1 MNRTDAP
8 AIQAVEK
15 IDFIAPEVQAMEN
28 ENAFLWMKHV
38 PNATSR
44 IDFYF
49 DAGIIRERPA
59 LCHLTAGLLMSG
71 TSKMNSTDIH
81 NEFDGLGAYMDIGAS
96 LEQSVV
102 SFYALN
108 SLMPKIVDLFH
119 KVMTENI
126 FPAHEIQE
134 LKADRKQKLLINLEK
149 VNFQAQR
156 TFQRQLFGESAYS
169 QLTEPSDYDKVSR
182 EDIVS
187 FFEKAYLNG
196 LFRMVLV
203 GDFKEEVVK
212 EIFEKFKPWLR
223 SSAEMP
229 EVRLKTSNG
238 ECYTTKDDAMQTAIR
253 VGRLLFTKNHPDFI
267 PFSILNTILG
277 DYFGS
282 RLMKNI
288 REDKGFTY
296 GIGSHINELKNDA
309 YFVIG
314 SEVGKDV
321 YSATIQ
327 EIKFEMERLH
337 DELIPEEELLLVRN
351 YLEGQLLKSA
361 DGPYSMTDLYLNVFQ
376 HGKSL
381 EFYNDYLKILREI
394 TPENLRDLAR
404 KYLRWEE
411 MVVVGVG

>member
-1 MNRTDAP
+1 
-8 AIQAVEK
+8 
-15 IDFIAPEVQAMEN
+15 
-28 ENAFLWMKHV
+28 
-38 PNATSR
+38 
-44 IDFYF
+44 
-49 DAGIIRERPA
+49 
-59 LCHLTAGLLMSG
+59 
-71 TSKMNSTDIH
+71 
-81 NEFDGLGAYMDIGAS
+81 
-96 LEQSVV
+96 
-102 SFYALN
+102 
-108 SLMPKIVDLFH
+108 MPKIVDLFH

-126 FPAHEIQE
+126 FPAHEIQD

-212 EIFEKFKPWLR
+212 ELFEKFKPWLR

-411 MVVVGVG
+411 MIVVGVG